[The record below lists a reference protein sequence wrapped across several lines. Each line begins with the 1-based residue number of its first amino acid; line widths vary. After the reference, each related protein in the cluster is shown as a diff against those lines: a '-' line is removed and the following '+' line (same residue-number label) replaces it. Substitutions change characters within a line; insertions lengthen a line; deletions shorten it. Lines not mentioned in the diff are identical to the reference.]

1 MIAGQQKRHFLFA
14 TALVVAS
21 TMAGTAYAGCRIFQH
36 RDFGGSGYTLDHFEE
51 MKMVNGESLGCST
64 GGHGDGCL
72 STIFDASWNDQVSS
86 FRVTGGCT
94 LTLWE
99 HVNRGGARFRSNRSY
114 KYVGS
119 GWNDKA
125 SHALCMCR

>member
-1 MIAGQQKRHFLFA
+1 MITNHKKIRLIFA
-14 TALVVAS
+14 VALVGFSAVS
-21 TMAGTAYAGCRIFQH
+21 GNSYAGCRIFQH
-36 RDFGGSGYTLDHFEE
+36 RDYGGSGYTLDHFEE

-72 STIFDASWNDQVSS
+72 STTYEPSWNDQVSS
-86 FRVTGGCT
+86 FRLSGGCT

-99 HVNRGGARFRSNRSY
+99 HVNRGGARFRSTRSY
-114 KYVGS
+114 KYVGDD
-119 GWNDKA
+119 WNDEA